1 MSRRLSVLL
10 LSTWLSVPAVAFAED
25 LPPEKLAR
33 IRRDE
38 KAALEKVNAA
48 HGGKKSS
55 EMSTAER
62 RQIIQ
67 EEQEAL
73 QGVLDKHGV
82 SQKDYARQVAR
93 MGPKQNAQVDAAEKA
108 LEASKR
114 SSESGGALSPEE
126 IPIERGWG
134 KEQQVAQ
141 EGTEGTLPIV
151 EEHGLPTEEQM
162 SAEEG
167 QVPAEGEEMPVV
179 EEGQPGGEPVP
190 AGKP

>member
-10 LSTWLSVPAVAFAED
+10 LSTWLSLPTLALAED
-25 LPPEKLAR
+25 LPPEKLAS

-38 KAALEKVNAA
+38 KHALEKVNAA

-62 RQIIQ
+62 RQMIQ
-67 EEQEAL
+67 EQQQAT

-82 SQKDYARQVAR
+82 SSKDYARQTAR

-108 LEASKR
+108 LEAR
-114 SSESGGALSPEE
+114 TQGSSASSPGE

-134 KEQQVAQ
+134 SEQQVEQ
-141 EGTEGTLPIV
+141 EGVEGSEGAMPV
-151 EEHGLPTEEQM
+151 VEHGLPTEEQ
-162 SAEEG
+162 
-167 QVPAEGEEMPVV
+167 VPAEGMPSVDEAGAPEV
-179 EEGQPGGEPVP
+179 EPAVP
-190 AGKP
+190 AGEPAGEP

>member
-10 LSTWLSVPAVAFAED
+10 LSTWLSVPVLALAED

-38 KAALEKVNAA
+38 KEALEKVNAA

-55 EMSTAER
+55 EMNTAER
-62 RQIIQ
+62 RQII
-67 EEQEAL
+67 EEQQQAL

-82 SQKDYARQVAR
+82 SNKDYARQTAR

-108 LEASKR
+108 LEARKQGAEA
-114 SSESGGALSPEE
+114 SSPGE

-134 KEQQVAQ
+134 SDQQVEQ
-141 EGTEGTLPIV
+141 EGAEGAMPIV
-151 EEHGLPTEEQM
+151 EPGLPSEEQVPI
-162 SAEEG
+162 EG
-167 QVPAEGEEMPVV
+167 GEMPAVD
-179 EEGQPGGEPVP
+179 EAGAPEGEPVP
-190 AGKP
+190 AGEP